1 MTKFIEK
8 EVSNVDTLKVNK
20 RLIMTPG
27 PVSVDPRVSQAMSNS
42 ILGQFD
48 FEFVNIM
55 NETMSLIRQSFLTK
69 NKWAFPIDGT
79 SRAGLEAVISNIVKP
94 GDEVLVPVIGRFG
107 YLFTE
112 LVTRAGGI
120 VHNIHKPMG
129 EVFDQA
135 EIIEALDEYKPKVLA
150 IVHGETSTGR
160 LQPIDQLG
168 RACKERGIFS
178 VVDAVATYQGMVIP
192 VDEWELDAV
201 VGGAQKCLSIPSG
214 ITPITFN
221 ERFSEE
227 INKRKRVE
235 LGIRSNESTEKEHF
249 ISSNYLD
256 LTQLQDYWSPKRLN
270 HHTESTT
277 SVYALYTGLKLA
289 LSEGIEARAK
299 RHSYHQEALKT
310 ALKALGLE
318 IYGDESNEMKM
329 VICVKIPEG
338 IDDNTFRN
346 GLLQNYGVE
355 IAGSFGDLQGQ
366 IWRIGIM
373 GYGVQKQNLLTFLS
387 IFATYLVSHDSQQH
401 LNVADSIKTL
411 LDYYEQN
418 EI

>member
-48 FEFVNIM
+48 FEFINIM

-338 IDDNTFRN
+338 IDDNAFRN

-373 GYGVQKQNLLTFLS
+373 GYGVQKQNILTFLS

>member
-373 GYGVQKQNLLTFLS
+373 GYGVQKQNILTFLS

-401 LNVADSIKTL
+401 LNVAESIKTL

>member
-289 LSEGIEARAK
+289 LSEGIETRDK

-338 IDDNTFRN
+338 IDDNAFRN

-373 GYGVQKQNLLTFLS
+373 GYGVQKQNILTFLS

-401 LNVADSIKTL
+401 LNVAESIKTL

>member
-27 PVSVDPRVSQAMSNS
+27 PVSIDPRVSQAMSNS

-373 GYGVQKQNLLTFLS
+373 GYGVQKQNILTFLS

-411 LDYYEQN
+411 LDYYEQK
-418 EI
+418 

>member
-8 EVSNVDTLKVNK
+8 EVTNVDTLKVNK

-289 LSEGIEARAK
+289 LSEGVEARAK

-338 IDDNTFRN
+338 IDDNAFRN

-373 GYGVQKQNLLTFLS
+373 GYGVQKQNILTFLS
-387 IFATYLVSHDSQQH
+387 IFSTYLVSHDSQQH
-401 LNVADSIKTL
+401 LNVAESIKTL

>member
-168 RACKERGIFS
+168 RACKERDIFS

-373 GYGVQKQNLLTFLS
+373 GYGVQKQNILTFLS

-401 LNVADSIKTL
+401 LNVAESIKTL

>member
-120 VHNIHKPMG
+120 VHNIHKPIG

-329 VICVKIPEG
+329 VICVKI
-338 IDDNTFRN
+338 
-346 GLLQNYGVE
+346 QK
-355 IAGSFGDLQGQ
+355 ASM
-366 IWRIGIM
+366 IM
-373 GYGVQKQNLLTFLS
+373 PLETAY
-387 IFATYLVSHDSQQH
+387 Y
-401 LNVADSIKTL
+401 KTTA
-411 LDYYEQN
+411 
-418 EI
+418 

>member
-55 NETMSLIRQSFLTK
+55 NETMSLIRQSLLTK

-338 IDDNTFRN
+338 IDDNAFRN

-373 GYGVQKQNLLTFLS
+373 GYGVQKQNILTFLS

>member
-48 FEFVNIM
+48 YEFVNIM

-318 IYGDESNEMKM
+318 IYGDESNDMKM

-338 IDDNTFRN
+338 IDDNAFRN

-373 GYGVQKQNLLTFLS
+373 GYGVQKQNILTFLS

-401 LNVADSIKTL
+401 LNVAESIKTL

>member
-27 PVSVDPRVSQAMSNS
+27 PVSIDPRVSQAMSNS

-355 IAGSFGDLQGQ
+355 IAGSFGDIQGQ

-373 GYGVQKQNLLTFLS
+373 GYGVQKQNILTFLS

-411 LDYYEQN
+411 LDYYEQK
-418 EI
+418 

>member
-48 FEFVNIM
+48 YEFVNIM
-55 NETMSLIRQSFLTK
+55 NETMSLIRQSFLTE

-94 GDEVLVPVIGRFG
+94 GDEVLVPIIGRFG

-235 LGIRSNESTEKEHF
+235 LGIRSDESTEKEHF

-338 IDDNTFRN
+338 IDDNAFRN

-373 GYGVQKQNLLTFLS
+373 GYGVQKQNILTFLS
-387 IFATYLVSHDSQQH
+387 IFSTYLVSHGSQQH
-401 LNVADSIKTL
+401 LNVAESIKTL

>member
-1 MTKFIEK
+1 MTEFK
-8 EVSNVDTLKVNK
+8 ENEVINMDDLKINK

-48 FEFVNIM
+48 YEFVGIM
-55 NETMSLIRQSFLTK
+55 NETMELIRQSFLT
-69 NKWAFPIDGT
+69 NNQWSFPIDGT
-79 SRAGLEAVISNIVKP
+79 SRAGLEAVISSVVKP
-94 GDEVLVPVIGRFG
+94 GDDVLVPIIGRFG

-112 LVTRAGGI
+112 LVTRAGGV
-120 VHNIHKPMG
+120 VHNIQKPMG
-129 EVFDQA
+129 EVFEQS
-135 EIIEALDEYKPKVLA
+135 EIIAALDEIKPKVLA

-160 LQPIDQLG
+160 LQPIDKIG
-168 RACKERGIFS
+168 RACKERGILS

-221 ERFSEE
+221 KRFSEA
-227 INKRKRVE
+227 INRRKRVE
-235 LGIRSNESTEKEHF
+235 LGIRSDEVVEQEPF
-249 ISSNYLD
+249 IRSNYLD

-277 SVYALYTGLKLA
+277 SIYALNTGLKLA
-289 LSEGIEARAK
+289 LKEGIEARAQ
-299 RHSYHQEALKT
+299 RHAFHQTGLKA

-318 IYGDESNEMKM
+318 IYGDEENEMKM
-329 VICVKIPEG
+329 VICIKIPNG
-338 IDDNTFRN
+338 VDDATFRE
-346 GLLQNYGVE
+346 GLLKHYGIE
-355 IAGSFGDLQGQ
+355 IAGSFGDLQGK

-373 GYGVQKQNLLTFLS
+373 GYAVEKQNILTFLS
-387 IFATYLVSHDSQQH
+387 VFSLYLAQQGVTN
-401 LNVADSIKTL
+401 LEPEKALTTL
-411 LDYYEQN
+411 LQHYATQD
-418 EI
+418 

>member
-1 MTKFIEK
+1 
-8 EVSNVDTLKVNK
+8 
-20 RLIMTPG
+20 
-27 PVSVDPRVSQAMSNS
+27 MSNS

-227 INKRKRVE
+227 INKRKGVE
-235 LGIRSNESTEKEHF
+235 LCIRSNESTEKEHF

-256 LTQLQDYWSPKRLN
+256 LTQLQDYWSP
-270 HHTESTT
+270 
-277 SVYALYTGLKLA
+277 
-289 LSEGIEARAK
+289 
-299 RHSYHQEALKT
+299 
-310 ALKALGLE
+310 
-318 IYGDESNEMKM
+318 
-329 VICVKIPEG
+329 
-338 IDDNTFRN
+338 
-346 GLLQNYGVE
+346 
-355 IAGSFGDLQGQ
+355 
-366 IWRIGIM
+366 
-373 GYGVQKQNLLTFLS
+373 
-387 IFATYLVSHDSQQH
+387 
-401 LNVADSIKTL
+401 
-411 LDYYEQN
+411 
-418 EI
+418 

>member
-310 ALKALGLE
+310 ALKAPGLE
-318 IYGDESNEMKM
+318 INGDESNEMKM

-338 IDDNTFRN
+338 IDDNAFRN

-373 GYGVQKQNLLTFLS
+373 GYGVQKQNILTFLS

-401 LNVADSIKTL
+401 LNVAESIKTL

>member
-48 FEFVNIM
+48 YEFVNIM
-55 NETMSLIRQSFLTK
+55 NETMSLIRQSFLTE

-256 LTQLQDYWSPKRLN
+256 LTQLQDYWSSKRLN

-299 RHSYHQEALKT
+299 RHSYHQEALK
-310 ALKALGLE
+310 ALGLE

-338 IDDNTFRN
+338 IDDNAFRN

-373 GYGVQKQNLLTFLS
+373 GYGVQKQNILTFLS

-401 LNVADSIKTL
+401 LNVAESIKTL

>member
-338 IDDNTFRN
+338 IDDNAFRN

-373 GYGVQKQNLLTFLS
+373 GYGVQKQNILTFLS
-387 IFATYLVSHDSQQH
+387 IFATHLVSHDSQQH

>member
-1 MTKFIEK
+1 M
-8 EVSNVDTLKVNK
+8 DTLKVNK

-48 FEFVNIM
+48 YEFVNIM
-55 NETMSLIRQSFLTK
+55 NETMSLIRQSFLTE

-289 LSEGIEARAK
+289 LAEGIEARAK
-299 RHSYHQEALKT
+299 RHSYHQEALKV
-310 ALKALGLE
+310 ALKALDLE

-338 IDDNTFRN
+338 IDDNAFRN

-373 GYGVQKQNLLTFLS
+373 GYGVQKQNILTFLS

-401 LNVADSIKTL
+401 LNVAESIKTL

>member
-289 LSEGIEARAK
+289 LAEGIEARAK

-338 IDDNTFRN
+338 IDDNAFRN

-373 GYGVQKQNLLTFLS
+373 GYGVQKQNILTFLS

-401 LNVADSIKTL
+401 LNVAESIKTL

>member
-135 EIIEALDEYKPKVLA
+135 EIIEALDEYKPKVIA

-338 IDDNTFRN
+338 IDDNAFRN

-373 GYGVQKQNLLTFLS
+373 GYGVQKQNILTFLS

>member
-27 PVSVDPRVSQAMSNS
+27 PVSVDPSVSQAMSNS

-79 SRAGLEAVISNIVKP
+79 SRAGLEAVISNIVKL

-338 IDDNTFRN
+338 IDDNAFRN

-373 GYGVQKQNLLTFLS
+373 GYGVQKQNILTFLS

>member
-48 FEFVNIM
+48 YEFVNIM
-55 NETMSLIRQSFLTK
+55 NETMSLIRQSFLTE

-94 GDEVLVPVIGRFG
+94 DDEVLVPVIGRFG

-289 LSEGIEARAK
+289 LAEGIEARAK
-299 RHSYHQEALKT
+299 RHSYHQEALKA

-338 IDDNTFRN
+338 IDDNAFRN

-373 GYGVQKQNLLTFLS
+373 GYGVQKQNILTFLS

-401 LNVADSIKTL
+401 LNVAESIKTL

>member
-1 MTKFIEK
+1 
-8 EVSNVDTLKVNK
+8 
-20 RLIMTPG
+20 
-27 PVSVDPRVSQAMSNS
+27 MSNS

-289 LSEGIEARAK
+289 LSEGVEARAK

-338 IDDNTFRN
+338 IDDNAFRN

-355 IAGSFGDLQGQ
+355 IAGSFCDLQGQ

-373 GYGVQKQNLLTFLS
+373 GYGVQKQNILTFLS

>member
-235 LGIRSNESTEKEHF
+235 LCIRSNESTEKEHF

-338 IDDNTFRN
+338 IDDNAFRN

-373 GYGVQKQNLLTFLS
+373 GYGVQKQNILTFLS

>member
-48 FEFVNIM
+48 YEFVNIM
-55 NETMSLIRQSFLTK
+55 NETMSLIRQSFLTE

-289 LSEGIEARAK
+289 LAEGIEARAK
-299 RHSYHQEALKT
+299 RHSYHQEALKA

-338 IDDNTFRN
+338 IDDNAFRN

-373 GYGVQKQNLLTFLS
+373 GYGVQKQNILTFLS

-401 LNVADSIKTL
+401 LNVAESIKTL

>member
-235 LGIRSNESTEKEHF
+235 LGIRSNESNEKEHF

-338 IDDNTFRN
+338 IDDNAFRN

-373 GYGVQKQNLLTFLS
+373 GYGVQKQNILTFLS

>member
-277 SVYALYTGLKLA
+277 SVYALFTGLKLA

-338 IDDNTFRN
+338 IDDNAFRN

-373 GYGVQKQNLLTFLS
+373 GYGVQKQNILTFLS

>member
-8 EVSNVDTLKVNK
+8 EVTNVDTLKVNK

-289 LSEGIEARAK
+289 LSEGVEARAK
-299 RHSYHQEALKT
+299 RHSYHQEALKK

-338 IDDNTFRN
+338 IDDNAFRN

-373 GYGVQKQNLLTFLS
+373 GYGVQKQNILTFLS

>member
-1 MTKFIEK
+1 M
-8 EVSNVDTLKVNK
+8 DTLKVNK

-48 FEFVNIM
+48 YEFVNIM
-55 NETMSLIRQSFLTK
+55 NETMSLIRQSFLTE

-338 IDDNTFRN
+338 IDDNAFRN

-373 GYGVQKQNLLTFLS
+373 GYGVQKQNILTFLS
-387 IFATYLVSHDSQQH
+387 IFSTYLVSYDSQQH
-401 LNVADSIKTL
+401 LNVAESIKTL

>member
-338 IDDNTFRN
+338 IDDNAFRN

-373 GYGVQKQNLLTFLS
+373 GYGVQKQNILTFLS

-401 LNVADSIKTL
+401 LNVAESIKTL

>member
-1 MTKFIEK
+1 M
-8 EVSNVDTLKVNK
+8 DTLKVNK

-289 LSEGIEARAK
+289 LSEGIETRDK

-338 IDDNTFRN
+338 IDDNAFRN

-373 GYGVQKQNLLTFLS
+373 GYGVQKQNILTFLS

-401 LNVADSIKTL
+401 LNVAESIKTL

>member
-48 FEFVNIM
+48 YEFVNIM
-55 NETMSLIRQSFLTK
+55 NETMSLIRQSFLTE

-299 RHSYHQEALKT
+299 RHSYHQEALKV

-338 IDDNTFRN
+338 IDDNAFRN

-373 GYGVQKQNLLTFLS
+373 GYGVQKQNILTFLS

-401 LNVADSIKTL
+401 LNVAESIKTL

>member
-48 FEFVNIM
+48 YEFVNIM
-55 NETMSLIRQSFLTK
+55 NETMSLIRQSFLTE

-235 LGIRSNESTEKEHF
+235 LGIRSNESNEKEHF

-289 LSEGIEARAK
+289 LAEGIEARAK
-299 RHSYHQEALKT
+299 RHSYHQEALKV

-338 IDDNTFRN
+338 IDDNAFRN

-373 GYGVQKQNLLTFLS
+373 GYGVQKQNILTFLS

-401 LNVADSIKTL
+401 LNVAESIKTL

>member
-48 FEFVNIM
+48 YEFVNIM
-55 NETMSLIRQSFLTK
+55 NETMSLIRQSFLTE

-168 RACKERGIFS
+168 RVCKERGIFS

-299 RHSYHQEALKT
+299 RHSYHQEALKV

-338 IDDNTFRN
+338 IDDNAFRN

-373 GYGVQKQNLLTFLS
+373 GYGVQKQNILTFLS

-401 LNVADSIKTL
+401 LNVAESIKTL